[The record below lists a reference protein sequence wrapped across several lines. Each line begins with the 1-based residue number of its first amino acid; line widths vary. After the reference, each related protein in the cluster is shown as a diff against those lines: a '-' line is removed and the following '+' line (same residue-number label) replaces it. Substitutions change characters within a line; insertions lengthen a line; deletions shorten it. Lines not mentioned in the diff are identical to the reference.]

1 MLASPRVRTGIVL
14 LTVLLVHL
22 SLLTRIDPGGIR
34 PDALLLLGILAGVVA
49 GAEAGAVVGFFAG
62 LAADLFLQQ
71 PFGLSALAYTLVGF
85 GVGSLQAGVLR
96 ATWWI
101 PVATAFVASVVGVV
115 LYALLG
121 AMVGKTH
128 LVQPRLLAI
137 ALVVGAMNAVIS
149 VGLIRLLTW
158 ALQPAGERRA
168 YA

>member
-1 MLASPRVRTGIVL
+1 MSSPRVRTAVVV

-22 SLLTRIDPGGIR
+22 TVLTRLNPAGVR

-49 GAEAGAVVGFFAG
+49 GSEAGAVVGFCAG
-62 LAADLFLQQ
+62 LIADLFLQQ

-85 GVGSLQAGVLR
+85 GVGSLQASILR

-101 PVATAFVASVVGVV
+101 PVLTAFAASAAGVV

-128 LVQPRLLAI
+128 LVQPRL
-137 ALVVGAMNAVIS
+137 ALVAGLVGLMNAILS
-149 VGLIRLLTW
+149 VGVIRLLTW
-158 ALQPAGERRA
+158 ALHPAGERRA